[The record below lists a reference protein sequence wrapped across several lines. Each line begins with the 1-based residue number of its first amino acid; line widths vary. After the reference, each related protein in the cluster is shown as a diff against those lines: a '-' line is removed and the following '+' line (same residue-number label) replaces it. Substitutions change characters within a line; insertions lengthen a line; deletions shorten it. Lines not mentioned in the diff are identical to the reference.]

1 MDLSIPVIL
10 FLEWGGTALVI
21 WGVWQV
27 AFNGSP
33 TIREEKSIDEEVG
46 LADEIRTLETE
57 VRNL

>member
-33 TIREEKSIDEEVG
+33 TIREEKASMKKLGWRMKSEPLKG
-46 LADEIRTLETE
+46 R
-57 VRNL
+57 